1 MAQVCALQEA
11 RDEEHAARVV
21 AQWES
26 HTADVAAMRD
36 AHDAQL
42 GEMRGEV
49 AELRGEARVL
59 ARGLRPLRVRC
70 YELQC
75 QKGLLT
81 AQLRHAG
88 RALAASRADA
98 RRVHDDLVHL
108 SRALTG
114 KDPDESPPPDAPGA
128 STGARRRWAR
138 ATLAVLA
145 ALRLRRMAA
154 TPGGYLGLPVRMG
167 GATISLSNDSLS
179 NETADDSPSAD
190 LAHDAA
196 ALVRIAARY
205 EPAAEALTGPPLLR
219 RLRRSWA
226 RPAEREPLAWAAGG
240 VLEGAQCHVDE
251 SERSAP
257 ARAVLDLR
265 RRALRVA
272 RALHE
277 SKRTCEGLERRVAE
291 QERVVVVLC
300 CCGVVVVV
308 VLLWCC
314 GVVVVSSVT
323 ILIHLKVLFHLSYM
337 SSSGRIC
344 RAVRHNSLSHLTCR
358 AGRGFGDVRG
368 ALGRGGDTWR

>member
-1 MAQVCALQEA
+1 
-11 RDEEHAARVV
+11 
-21 AQWES
+21 
-26 HTADVAAMRD
+26 MR
-36 AHDAQL
+36 
-42 GEMRGEV
+42 R
-49 AELRGEARVL
+49 R
-59 ARGLRPLRVRC
+59 RP
-70 YELQC
+70 
-75 QKGLLT
+75 
-81 AQLRHAG
+81 HP
-88 RALAASRADA
+88 RA
-98 RRVHDDLVHL
+98 
-108 SRALTG
+108 
-114 KDPDESPPPDAPGA
+114 PPSPPQQPQQRNHSHNNGTNSHNNNRCCVFPDAPGA
-128 STGARRRWAR
+128 STAARRRWAR

-179 NETADDSPSAD
+179 NETADDSPSVD
-190 LAHDAA
+190 LADDAA

-205 EPAAEALTGPPLLR
+205 EPAAEALPGPPLLR

-257 ARAVLDLR
+257 ARAVIDLR

-291 QERVVVVLC
+291 QERVVVVVVWWCGGGVVVWC
-300 CCGVVVVV
+300 CCG
-308 VLLWCC
+308 
-314 GVVVVSSVT
+314 GGVVSSVT

-344 RAVRHNSLSHLTCR
+344 CAVRHNPLSHLTCR